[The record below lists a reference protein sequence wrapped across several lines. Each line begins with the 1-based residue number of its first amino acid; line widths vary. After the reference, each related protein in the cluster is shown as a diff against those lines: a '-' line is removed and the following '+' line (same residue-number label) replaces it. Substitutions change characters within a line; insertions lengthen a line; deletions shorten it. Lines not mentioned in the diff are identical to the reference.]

1 MKRIK
6 MGLYGEPGTGKSVFG
21 SKWPKPF
28 FITTDGNYEW
38 LEDFGADPNAH
49 KQVYSWSEA
58 KQVFESLKADTT
70 YETVVVDLTED
81 LFKWCEQ
88 EYCIKAKIDHVSDV
102 GYGKGYDI
110 SRNEFFIEICKLFNL
125 DKHVLLIMHGGA
137 IVVKDRRGVE
147 HTKYVP
153 SNRIPDKVLDMIEG
167 RTRYFLRCYLRS
179 KENPDGTVTKERMLS
194 LVPKENE
201 FGVLRGIMETDT
213 LPQDIPLDFNEFA
226 KAIKLYKDDKPVVKA
241 TPVVET
247 PVTPVVNTTV
257 EEVEVKLPQTPSGLT
272 IPKKKVEEVKVEE
285 VAPTTQPTV
294 EVIPNADKT
303 KVTEKVIENAKT
315 ETVETKPLEN
325 AKTITTSNGST
336 VNADRLAAIKAKMAA
351 LKNANK

>member
-49 KQVYSWSEA
+49 RQVYSWSEA
-58 KQVFESLKADTT
+58 KQVFEELKNDTT
-70 YETVVVDLTED
+70 YETIVVDLTED

-137 IVVKDRRGVE
+137 VVVKDRRGVE

-201 FGVLRGIMETDT
+201 FGVLRGIMETDN
-213 LPQDIPLDFNEFA
+213 LPQDIPLDFDEFA
-226 KAIKLYKDDKPVVKA
+226 KAIKLYKNDEPTVKKVSKPVETVEVKGVEKPVMTKTEVNVTPVEVIQTIPE
-241 TPVVET
+241 TPVV
-247 PVTPVVNTTV
+247 V
-257 EEVEVKLPQTPSGLT
+257 PQT
-272 IPKKKVEEVKVEE
+272 V
-285 VAPTTQPTV
+285 
-294 EVIPNADKT
+294 
-303 KVTEKVIENAKT
+303 VTEPII
-315 ETVETKPLEN
+315 ETKIVEPTPAQQTQTTEPI
-325 AKTITTSNGST
+325 KTTTTSNGST
-336 VNADRLAAIKAKMAA
+336 INAERLAAIKAKMAA
-351 LKNANK
+351 LKNGNN

>member
-137 IVVKDRRGVE
+137 VVVKDRRGVE

-201 FGVLRGIMETDT
+201 FGVLRGIMETDA

-226 KAIKLYKDDKPVVKA
+226 KAIKLYKDDKPIAKTA
-241 TPVVET
+241 PVVET
-247 PVTPVVNTTV
+247 PVAPVVETV
-257 EEVEVKLPQTPSGLT
+257 KEVEVALPQTPTGVYV
-272 IPKKKVEEVKVEE
+272 PKKNVEEVV
-285 VAPTTQPTV
+285 PTTETVNTV
-294 EVIPNADKT
+294 EVIPNADET

-315 ETVETKPLEN
+315 ETVETKPLET
-325 AKTITTSNGST
+325 AKTITTANGST